1 MEPARVGGAVTVVI
15 YLLQTAVLGG
25 GMVLISQQLRDE
37 LTRFVGVLFSCF
49 WTIVVAGIFLVFG
62 EEQAI
67 FYSSD
72 QVHHVTSILKL
83 RISGL
88 SAEPTEI
95 LGYRYVISVPATL
108 LNLVGIHPLL
118 AFKFI
123 QGTCVLVLLSVAT
136 TWITSQLGFM
146 PRWGYVLLIS
156 PSLLLNSVLALRD
169 TALAAA
175 VVVMMLHP
183 RWRLRVLAAFAAF
196 GLRPQMMIALLVGMA
211 LAFVLQGRGPIVKAL
226 TGLAAFLIGRVLL
239 DIASQGAF
247 RNPATSTFDL
257 LTQVGVSRLLLSMV
271 GLQFLSVN
279 PDTVNLEFLDLFLL
293 RFIFFDTWLIPLSFT
308 IVALLVNVRQ
318 YRARQVS
325 TTLFFS
331 FCAYIG
337 VASQTDFTS
346 SRQSMPFFACMGSL
360 LLVAMATGLKPHQ
373 VESLDRDIGV
383 VQR

>member
-1 MEPARVGGAVTVVI
+1 MTVAI

-25 GMVLISQQLRDE
+25 GMILISQQLQDE

-136 TWITSQLGFM
+136 TWVTSQIGFM

-169 TALAAA
+169 TALSAA
-175 VVVMMLHP
+175 VVVMMFHS
-183 RWRLRVLAAFAAF
+183 RWQLRVLAAVAAF
-196 GLRPQMMIALLVGMA
+196 GLRPQMMIALLIGMA
-211 LAFVLQGRGPIVKAL
+211 LAFVLQGCGPIVKAL
-226 TGLAAFLIGRVLL
+226 AGLAGFLIGRLLL
-239 DIASQGAF
+239 DVASQGSF
-247 RNPATSTFDL
+247 RNPETSTFDL
-257 LTQVGVSRLLLSMV
+257 LTQVGISRLLLSVV

-279 PDTVNLEFLDLFLL
+279 PDTVSLALSDLFLL

-308 IVALLVNVRQ
+308 IVALLGRVRQ
-318 YRARQVS
+318 SRAQQVS
-325 TTLFFS
+325 TSLLVS
-331 FCAYIG
+331 FCTYIG

-360 LLVAMATGLKPHQ
+360 LLVALANGLKPHK
-373 VESLDRDIGV
+373 VESLDRDAGV
-383 VQR
+383 VKR